1 MRRDAR
7 QAARLHGNEAQDTE
21 EFLLVPL
28 WPMVNAMRS
37 WEDHPVPDAQTRQK
51 MLNVGNNLEGI
62 PLSHPSKFGIR
73 HNLYK
78 IDNVA
83 HGHPYIC

>member
-1 MRRDAR
+1 
-7 QAARLHGNEAQDTE
+7 
-21 EFLLVPL
+21 
-28 WPMVNAMRS
+28 MVNAMRS

-62 PLSHPSKFGIR
+62 PLSRPSKFGIR

>member
-1 MRRDAR
+1 MSS
-7 QAARLHGNEAQDTE
+7 
-21 EFLLVPL
+21 V
-28 WPMVNAMRS
+28 VNAVQI
-37 WEDHPVPDAQTRQK
+37 WKDHPLPDAQTRQK